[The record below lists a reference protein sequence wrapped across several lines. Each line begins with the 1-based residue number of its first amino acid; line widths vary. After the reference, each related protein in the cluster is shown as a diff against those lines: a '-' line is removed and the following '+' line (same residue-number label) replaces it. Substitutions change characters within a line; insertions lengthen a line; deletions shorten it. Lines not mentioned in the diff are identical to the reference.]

1 MQRETAEVHDG
12 VWQMTVDHGR
22 LRAWSYLVDAA
33 DGELI
38 LYDLEGLAGVA
49 HLTSVLKKIGRQP
62 SDLRV
67 LILSHSHH
75 LNSAKLRSL
84 CALADCKVLACL
96 EGRQAMATAAAPAAA
111 GGDVPIDSSTD
122 AGMIDWLE
130 FFPFKLPFARE
141 MQIVHTPGHSPDG
154 ISLYLSQERVLMCG
168 EAFVGPGPAGYL
180 PLYTN
185 VQDYRKTLH
194 WIAELAPAK
203 LLTARYGVI
212 DGQHVPAAVEQA
224 LRMIHH
230 IEDFIAESIS
240 KIDHDITIE
249 QLILMLSARFGRK
262 APVGFSDTVRA
273 HLELLRTSRKS

>member
-75 LNSAKLRSL
+75 LNKAKLRSL

-111 GGDVPIDSSTD
+111 GGDVLIDSSTD

-194 WIAELAPAK
+194 WIAELAPAR

-273 HLELLRTSRKS
+273 HLELLRTGRKS

>member
-75 LNSAKLRSL
+75 LNKAKLRSL

-224 LRMIHH
+224 LRIIHH

>member
-75 LNSAKLRSL
+75 LNKAKLRSL

-111 GGDVPIDSSTD
+111 GGDVLIDSSTD

>member
-1 MQRETAEVHDG
+1 MQREIAEVHDG

-22 LRAWSYLVDAA
+22 LRAWSYLIDAA
-33 DGELI
+33 EGELI
-38 LYDLEGLAGVA
+38 LYDLEGIAGVA

-62 SDLRV
+62 SELRV

-75 LNSAKLRSL
+75 LNKAKLRSL
-84 CALADCKVLACL
+84 HAFANCKVLACL
-96 EGRQAMATAAAPAAA
+96 QGRQIMAPAAAPAAA
-111 GGDVPIDSSTD
+111 GGDVPVDFSGD

-130 FFPFKLPFARE
+130 FFPFKLPFGRE

-154 ISLYLSQERVLMCG
+154 ISLSLSQERVLMCG
-168 EAFVGPGPAGYL
+168 EAFVGPGPADYL

-185 VQDYRKTLH
+185 VQDYRNTLR
-194 WIAELAPAK
+194 WVAEQAPEK

-212 DGQHVPAAVEQA
+212 EGRRVPAAVDQA
-224 LRMIHH
+224 LRMVQH

-273 HLELLRTSRKS
+273 HLELLRTGRRS